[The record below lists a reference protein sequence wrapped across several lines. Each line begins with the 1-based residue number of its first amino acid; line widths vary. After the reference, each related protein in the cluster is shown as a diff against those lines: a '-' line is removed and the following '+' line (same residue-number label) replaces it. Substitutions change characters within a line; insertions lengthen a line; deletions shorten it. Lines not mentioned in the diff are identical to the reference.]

1 LGVYE
6 ILAPIGAGGMG
17 EVYRARDTKLGRDV
31 ALKVLPESF
40 ARDLER
46 MARFERE
53 AQVLASLNHPN
64 IATVYGFEAGAIGME
79 LVEGPTLAERIGGR
93 AMPLDEAL
101 PIAKQIAEGLEYAHE
116 KGVVHRDLKPANV
129 KLTADG
135 NVRIL
140 DFGLAKALE
149 TQVPAGNPSISP
161 TLVLSATQAGVI
173 LGTAAYMA
181 PEQARGA
188 VVDRR
193 ADIWAFGV
201 VLYEM
206 LTGKQP
212 FAGETVSD
220 TLAAVLRYEPQW
232 DAIPVGMRRLVR
244 RCLEKDV
251 RTRLQAIGE
260 ARIALDRTLTGVVA
274 EEPAAPKPPLAR
286 IGPWTAAVVLSMIV
300 GFALAFA
307 YLRQRPPEPQAL
319 RYSIALPQKTTLDG
333 MSLSPDGRY
342 LALALLSEGKTTL
355 WLRALDALESQR
367 LPGTDNARFP
377 FWSPDSRFIGFFTDD
392 KLKKIAVAGGPAQS
406 LCDALRGVGGSWN
419 RDGTIVFGLTASGLQ
434 RVSAEGGV
442 SALVSRDEGR
452 PRLPAFLPDGRQFL
466 YLVPARFATQS
477 RPTGIYAGSLDSSA
491 DRQLLTDISDAVY
504 ALGLG
509 RRAGFLLFVRGE
521 TLLAQPFDPA
531 RAQLAGDLFPVAEH
545 VRSHNR
551 AINYKQF
558 SVSHSGILAYQ
569 AGNNSESSELTWFD
583 REGKRLG
590 ALGEPGRYNA
600 VALSPDQKRAAVV
613 RLEPGGTNSDIWV
626 WDLARNTASRLTFD
640 PSVDEHPVWSP
651 DGSRIAFASQ
661 RGGRFSIYQ
670 KASAGTGSEE
680 LLFRSPDE
688 DVRPMDWS
696 RDGQY
701 IVYRATS
708 ARTRSRQWL
717 LPLGGLRKPIPFVS
731 TEFRTFDAHFSPDGK
746 WIAYVSEDTERTEVY
761 VRAVPGGASSGPG
774 AQWQVSTEG
783 GQRPAW
789 RADGKELFYLALD
802 RRLMAVPI
810 TTGAG
815 VELGAPRPLFQ
826 TRVFGFNLI
835 SVSSPYSVATDG
847 RRFLIN
853 SLPEEV
859 EEAPITVW
867 VNWQAG
873 LKK

>member
-1 LGVYE
+1 
-6 ILAPIGAGGMG
+6 MG
-17 EVYRARDTKLGRDV
+17 EVYRARDNKLGRDV
-31 ALKVLPESF
+31 ALKVLPE
-40 ARDLER
+40 AVAHDPER

-53 AQVLASLNHPN
+53 AQVLASLNHPH
-64 IATVYGFEAGAIGME
+64 IATIHGLEESNGVRALVME

-101 PIAKQIAEGLEYAHE
+101 PIAEQIADGLEYAHE
-116 KGVVHRDLKPANV
+116 RGIIHRDLKPANV

-135 NVRIL
+135 NVKIL

-149 TQVPAGNPSISP
+149 APAPAGNPSISP
-161 TLVLSATQAGVI
+161 TLMLSATQAGVI

-181 PEQARGA
+181 PEQARGS
-188 VVDRR
+188 VVDKR
-193 ADIWAFGV
+193 ADIWAYGV

-220 TLAAVLRYEPQW
+220 TLAAVLRSEPLW
-232 DAIPVGMRRLVR
+232 DAIPVGMRWLVR
-244 RCLEKDV
+244 RCLEKNV

-260 ARIALDRTLTGVVA
+260 ARIALDRTLRGEVA
-274 EEPAAPKPPLAR
+274 EGPPAPKPPLAR
-286 IGPWTAAVVLSMIV
+286 FGPWAAAMALSMIV
-300 GFALAFA
+300 GFGLAYA
-307 YLRQRPPEPQAL
+307 YLRQRPPEPQTL
-319 RYSIALPQKTTLDG
+319 RFSIALPQKNTLDG

-342 LALALLSEGKTTL
+342 LAMAFLSEGKTTL
-355 WLRALDALESQR
+355 WLRALDALESQH
-367 LPGTDNARFP
+367 LPGTDRARFP

-392 KLKKIAVAGGPAQS
+392 KLKKIALTGGPAQT
-406 LCDALRGVGGSWN
+406 LCDALRGAGGSWN
-419 RDGTIVFGLTASGLQ
+419 RDGTIVFGIRAGGLQ

-442 SALVSRDEGR
+442 PSRVSSEEGR

-477 RPTGIYAGSLDSSA
+477 RPTGIYAGSLDSST
-491 DRQLLTDISDAVY
+491 DRHLLTDNSDAMY
-504 ALGLG
+504 APGLG
-509 RRAGFLLFVRGE
+509 HRTGFLLFVRGE
-521 TLLAQPFDPA
+521 TLVAQPFDPT
-531 RAQLAGDLFPVAEH
+531 RAQLAGDLFPVAEY
-545 VRSHNR
+545 VRSHDR
-551 AINYKQF
+551 DLNYEQF

-569 AGNNSESSELTWFD
+569 AGVISESSALTWFD

-613 RLEPGGTNSDIWV
+613 RIEPGGTNSDIWV

-640 PSVDEHPVWSP
+640 PSVDDHPVWSP

-670 KASAGTGSEE
+670 KASLGTGGEE

-688 DVRPMDWS
+688 DVMPLDWS
-696 RDGQY
+696 RDGRY
-701 IVYRATS
+701 IVYRTLS
-708 ARTRSRQWL
+708 TRTRSSLWL
-717 LPLGGLRKPIPFVS
+717 LPLGGDAKPIPFAQS
-731 TEFRTFDAHFSPDGK
+731 GFRTIDARFSPDGK

-761 VRAVPGGASSGPG
+761 LRAVPGGTSSGPG

-789 RADGKELFYLALD
+789 RADGKELFYVALD

-810 TTGAG
+810 ATGAG
-815 VELGAPRPLFQ
+815 VEKGAPRSLFQ
-826 TRVFGFNLI
+826 TRVFGFSLV

-867 VNWQAG
+867 VNCQAG